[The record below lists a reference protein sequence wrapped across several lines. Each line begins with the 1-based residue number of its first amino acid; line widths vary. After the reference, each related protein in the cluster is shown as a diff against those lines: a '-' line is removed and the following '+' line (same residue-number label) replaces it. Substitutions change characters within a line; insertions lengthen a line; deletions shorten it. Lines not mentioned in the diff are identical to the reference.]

1 MATRR
6 QPLIP
11 GWLIPGVS
19 ATTLVVAVAL
29 AAFLA
34 LWWNAP
40 QDDWVA
46 VWQDSYLWHV
56 VRFSF
61 WQAFLSALLSVIPA
75 IFLARALYRRRFPG
89 RLALLRLCAM
99 TLILPVLVAVFGI
112 LSVYGRQGWLATLCQ
127 SLGLEWTFS
136 PYGLQGILLAHVFFN
151 LPMASRL
158 LLQALE
164 NIPGEQRQLA
174 AQLGMRSWH
183 FFRFVEWPWLRRQIP
198 PVAAL
203 IFMLC
208 FASFATVLSLG
219 GGPQATTIELAIYQA
234 LSYDYDPARAAML
247 ALLQMVCCLGLV
259 LLSQRLSK
267 AIAPGTTLLQGWR
280 DPDDRL
286 HSRICDTVLIVLALL
301 LLLPPLLAVIVD
313 GVNRQLPEVLAQ
325 PVLWQALWTSLRI
338 ALAAGVL
345 CVVLTMM
352 LLWSSRELRARQK
365 MLAGQV
371 LEMSGMLILAMPGI
385 VLATGFFLLLN
396 NTIGLP
402 QSADGIVIFTNALMA
417 IPYALKVLENPMRD
431 ITARYSMLCQSL
443 GIEGWS
449 RLKVVELRAL
459 KRPLAQALAFACVLS
474 IGDFG
479 VVALFGNDDF
489 RTLPFY
495 LYQQIGS
502 YRSQD
507 GAVTALILLL
517 LCFLLFT
524 VIEKLPGEM
533 LKLTDITWLYH
544 HLPMRF
550 SLTVERGEQVAI
562 LGPSGAG
569 KSTLLNLIA
578 GFLTPASG
586 SLTID
591 GVDHTTMPPS
601 RRPVSMLFQENNL
614 FSHLTVA
621 QNIGLGLNPGLK
633 LNAVQQGKMHA
644 IARQMGIDNLMARLP
659 GELSGGQR
667 QRVALARC
675 LVREQPILLLDEP
688 FSALDP
694 ALRQEMLTLV
704 STSCQQQKMTLLM
717 VSHSVEDA
725 ARIATRSVVVA
736 DGRIAWQGMTNELLS
751 GKASASALLGITG

>member
-19 ATTLVVAVAL
+19 AATLVIAVAL

-40 QDDWVA
+40 QGDWSA

-61 WQAFLSALLSVIPA
+61 WQAFLSALLSVVPA

-112 LSVYGRQGWLATLCQ
+112 LSVYGRQGWLASLCQ

-174 AQLGMRSWH
+174 AQLGMRGWH

-247 ALLQMVCCLGLV
+247 AQLQMVCCLGLV

-301 LLLPPLLAVIVD
+301 LLLCIV
-313 GVNRQLPEVLAQ
+313 R
-325 PVLWQALWTSLRI
+325 
-338 ALAAGVL
+338 
-345 CVVLTMM
+345 
-352 LLWSSRELRARQK
+352 
-365 MLAGQV
+365 
-371 LEMSGMLILAMPGI
+371 
-385 VLATGFFLLLN
+385 
-396 NTIGLP
+396 
-402 QSADGIVIFTNALMA
+402 SADHDAAMEQSRTAGAAENAGGSGA
-417 IPYALKVLENPMRD
+417 
-431 ITARYSMLCQSL
+431 
-443 GIEGWS
+443 
-449 RLKVVELRAL
+449 
-459 KRPLAQALAFACVLS
+459 
-474 IGDFG
+474 GDEWHVDPRHAG
-479 VVALFGNDDF
+479 DCAGN
-489 RTLPFY
+489 
-495 LYQQIGS
+495 G
-502 YRSQD
+502 
-507 GAVTALILLL
+507 
-517 LCFLLFT
+517 LLFT
-524 VIEKLPGEM
+524 
-533 LKLTDITWLYH
+533 
-544 HLPMRF
+544 
-550 SLTVERGEQVAI
+550 A
-562 LGPSGAG
+562 
-569 KSTLLNLIA
+569 
-578 GFLTPASG
+578 
-586 SLTID
+586 
-591 GVDHTTMPPS
+591 
-601 RRPVSMLFQENNL
+601 
-614 FSHLTVA
+614 
-621 QNIGLGLNPGLK
+621 
-633 LNAVQQGKMHA
+633 
-644 IARQMGIDNLMARLP
+644 
-659 GELSGGQR
+659 
-667 QRVALARC
+667 
-675 LVREQPILLLDEP
+675 
-688 FSALDP
+688 
-694 ALRQEMLTLV
+694 
-704 STSCQQQKMTLLM
+704 QQQY
-717 VSHSVEDA
+717 
-725 ARIATRSVVVA
+725 RPAT
-736 DGRIAWQGMTNELLS
+736 IC
-751 GKASASALLGITG
+751 

>member
-301 LLLPPLLAVIVD
+301 LLLPPLLAVM
-313 GVNRQLPEVLAQ
+313 
-325 PVLWQALWTSLRI
+325 RI

-524 VIEKLPGEM
+524 VIEKLPGRNV
-533 LKLTDITWLYH
+533 KTD
-544 HLPMRF
+544 
-550 SLTVERGEQVAI
+550 
-562 LGPSGAG
+562 
-569 KSTLLNLIA
+569 
-578 GFLTPASG
+578 
-586 SLTID
+586 
-591 GVDHTTMPPS
+591 
-601 RRPVSMLFQENNL
+601 
-614 FSHLTVA
+614 
-621 QNIGLGLNPGLK
+621 
-633 LNAVQQGKMHA
+633 
-644 IARQMGIDNLMARLP
+644 
-659 GELSGGQR
+659 
-667 QRVALARC
+667 
-675 LVREQPILLLDEP
+675 
-688 FSALDP
+688 
-694 ALRQEMLTLV
+694 
-704 STSCQQQKMTLLM
+704 
-717 VSHSVEDA
+717 
-725 ARIATRSVVVA
+725 
-736 DGRIAWQGMTNELLS
+736 
-751 GKASASALLGITG
+751 